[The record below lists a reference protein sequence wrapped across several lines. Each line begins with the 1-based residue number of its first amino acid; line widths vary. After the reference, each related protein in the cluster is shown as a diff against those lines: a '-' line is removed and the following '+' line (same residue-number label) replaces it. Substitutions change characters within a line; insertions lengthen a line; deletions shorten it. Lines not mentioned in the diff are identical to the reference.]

1 MLASADPATKPLLAD
16 ARPTLSGDTLVLS
29 YPPTKSFLRQRAEAK
44 RERIEALADKA
55 YGRKIVIQFSE
66 LDPDTALAMALVL
79 AATLLSLR
87 RSAKGR

>member
-16 ARPTLSGDTLVLS
+16 ARPTLSGETLVLS

-66 LDPDTALAMALVL
+66 LDPDTALREVW
-79 AATLLSLR
+79 
-87 RSAKGR
+87 KE